1 MEVGSRAGYY
11 TSKSP
16 KMILHE
22 WCNRANR
29 PKPRYKAIATDDGR
43 YRCKVLASLLCS
55 LHTCCLQA
63 LICPSFDCG
72 ATKSH
77 GAYVTILASNTQR
90 SAWAVGWNVQP
101 AQLPHVSKAVL
112 QGSAAR

>member
-29 PKPRYKAIATDDGR
+29 PKPRYKAIITEDGR
-43 YRCKVLASLLCS
+43 FRCKVSDLFPRCRPPCRNADPAQHPAAGFPCRLFVPVG
-55 LHTCCLQA
+55 Q
-63 LICPSFDCG
+63 P
-72 ATKSH
+72 
-77 GAYVTILASNTQR
+77 ILA
-90 SAWAVGWNVQP
+90 
-101 AQLPHVSKAVL
+101 
-112 QGSAAR
+112 

>member
-29 PKPRYKAIATDDGR
+29 PKPRYKAIATEDGR
-43 YRCKVLASLLCS
+43 FRCKVVPTLLCEGPVRFG
-55 LHTCCLQA
+55 L
-63 LICPSFDCG
+63 
-72 ATKSH
+72 
-77 GAYVTILASNTQR
+77 
-90 SAWAVGWNVQP
+90 
-101 AQLPHVSKAVL
+101 
-112 QGSAAR
+112 GSRTTSCA

>member
-29 PKPRYKAIATDDGR
+29 PKPRYKAIATEDGR
-43 YRCKVLASLLCS
+43 FRCKVP
-55 LHTCCLQA
+55 TCVQGVGLVC
-63 LICPSFDCG
+63 FDCG
-72 ATKSH
+72 CCSAL
-77 GAYVTILASNTQR
+77 GAGMLA
-90 SAWAVGWNVQP
+90 
-101 AQLPHVSKAVL
+101 
-112 QGSAAR
+112 